1 MNTKSIFCLFALL
14 STLAASTAHA
24 ATLNE
29 LTAHRAAAIR
39 INESE
44 SSWQPA
50 YKQRFMAGNNVSSA
64 GPRQR
69 RDATPPWI
77 LGSDDGNPPDRVFPW
92 AYGQARAGDDPYSWQ
107 YLDSNHFRIRWGN
120 PLAPWASAELQ
131 HWWRARAGMDS
142 YFQSTW

>member
-1 MNTKSIFCLFALL
+1 MNSRTVFWSFALL
-14 STLAASTAHA
+14 STLGASAVSA

-29 LTAHRAAAIR
+29 LTAHRTAAVQV
-39 INESE
+39 NET
-44 SSWQPA
+44 SSMWQPA
-50 YKQRFMAGNNVSSA
+50 YKQRFVPDSRS

-77 LGSDDGNPPDRVFPW
+77 LGGDGENPADRVFPW

-107 YLDSNHFRIRWGN
+107 HLDSNQYRIRWGN
-120 PLAPWASAELQ
+120 ALAPWTSAELQ

-142 YFQSTW
+142 YFQPTW